1 MIEKKVGAKRAHP
14 PPKTAFTDE
23 DLKQCEEQMD
33 TDSLIFIRW
42 AVNLYRN
49 LKSGIPKSYVI
60 EGGEVLQN
68 PEHITW
74 RENLKSLK
82 SNLESRISKGEALE
96 SDMNLRETK
105 GQDIYDLYHKVLK
118 LEHASAG

>member
-1 MIEKKVGAKRAHP
+1 MIEKKVGAKRSPP
-14 PPKTAFTDE
+14 PPKAAFTDE

-49 LKSGIPKSYVI
+49 LKSGTPKNYVI

-82 SNLESRISKGEALE
+82 SNLESRVSKGKTLE
-96 SDMNLRETK
+96 SGLNLRETK
-105 GQDIYDLYHKVLK
+105 GQAIYDLYHKVLK